1 MKSISHLNKIRLKT
15 RNNEF
20 QNYLTSIIIGDPW
33 IQIFPSILIGAINI
47 EYENIELENG
57 EIEKQSGKLKANLS
71 T

>member
-15 RNNEF
+15 RNNEV

-47 EYENIELENG
+47 EYENIELET
-57 EIEKQSGKLKANLS
+57 GKSKNKVGN
-71 T
+71 